1 MSTIRFNDEKTS
13 VMHRMLKL
21 ARRSA
26 LVALLLVGSAAG
38 ARAQGYKVIV
48 NASNASTRLSKSQ
61 VAALFLKKTDRWSS
75 GAAAVPV
82 DLKDDAPAR
91 EAFSKKVL
99 GRSTTAVLAYWTQM
113 VFSGRN
119 VPPATRPSEA
129 DVVAFVR
136 STPGAIGYVSEST
149 PASGVAVVTIE

>member
-1 MSTIRFNDEKTS
+1 
-13 VMHRMLKL
+13 MLP
-21 ARRSA
+21 APQGPEW
-26 LVALLLVGSAAG
+26 VALAARQRVVLENICALKARVLLAAHG
-38 ARAQGYKVIV
+38 AGLV
-48 NASNASTRLSKSQ
+48 S
-61 VAALFLKKTDRWSS
+61 
-75 GAAAVPV
+75 
-82 DLKDDAPAR
+82 APAR

-99 GRSTTAVLAYWTQM
+99 GRSTTAVLAYWNQM

-149 PASGVAVVTIE
+149 PASGVAVVTMPGPVHAPLA